1 MMGEKIGHIAQMPAI
16 TWYGLKAN
24 EADMELPCRLAAAPQ
39 DSVEVVADAAL
50 LGEADAF
57 SSAMDAAQE
66 AWLPLHG
73 HDEVACSTAHAKDEE
88 AAYGGLAMSAYQ
100 KRADEIEL
108 ARDLRAAYQTGLGKE
123 ASAWLAEAAVKTV
136 VFAPQEGE
144 SHAAVHVRAH
154 DAAAAIAAIDVV
166 AAPGADFT
174 CDIVVDSP
182 QEGNGLAA
190 TTLRVFAGAGAHV
203 KVRRVQTLDDSW
215 TDLDDMGLF
224 LDADAHVEISQSV
237 LGAKRSVNA
246 VAGDL
251 RGDASRAEV
260 AVRYLGRGAS
270 EHDFNYNLRHHGKKT
285 ECRIMAN
292 GVLAGKSRKTLRGTI
307 DLVKG
312 AKGAKGAENES
323 VLLVDEGVRNTTV
336 PVILCNEDDV
346 AGNHGATIGHIRA
359 DQMFYMASRGL
370 APDAAEQMFAG
381 AYLEAA
387 WLEAQDEAA
396 KAAVARLGDAVVD
409 DFEEVCA

>member
-1 MMGEKIGHIAQMPAI
+1 MGEKIEHIAQMPAI

-24 EADMELPCRLAAAPQ
+24 EADVELPCGLRAAGEEA
-39 DSVEVVADAAL
+39 VEVVADAGL
-50 LGEADAF
+50 LGAAGAF
-57 SSAMDAAQE
+57 KAAMDAAQE
-66 AWLPLHG
+66 AWLPLHE

-108 ARDLRAAYQTGLGKE
+108 ARDVRAAFQTGLGKE
-123 ASAWLAEAAVKTV
+123 ASAWMREAAAKTV
-136 VFAPQEGE
+136 VFTPPEGE
-144 SHAAVHVRAH
+144 SRAAVYVRAH
-154 DAAAAIAAIDVV
+154 DGAAAIAAIDVV

-174 CDIVVDSP
+174 LDIVADSP
-182 QEGNGLAA
+182 QGGAGLVG
-190 TTLRVFAGAGAHV
+190 TSTRVFAGAGAHV
-203 KVRRVQTLDDSW
+203 RVRRVQALDETW

-224 LDADAHVEISQSV
+224 LDAGAHVEVAQNV
-237 LGAKRSVNA
+237 LGAQKSVNA

-251 RGDASRAEV
+251 RGDGARAEL
-260 AVRYLGRGAS
+260 AVRYLGRGESA
-270 EHDFNYNLRHHGKKT
+270 HDFNYNLRHHGKKT
-285 ECRIMAN
+285 ECEIVAN
-292 GVLAGKSRKTLRGTI
+292 GVLAGSSRKVLRGTI

-312 AKGAKGAENES
+312 AKGAQGAENET
-323 VLLVDEGVRNTTV
+323 VLLVDPDVRNTTV

-346 AGNHGATIGHIRA
+346 AGNHGATIGHIRP

-370 APDAAEQMFAG
+370 APEAAEQMFAG

-387 WLEAQDEAA
+387 WLSADDAA
-396 KAAVARLGDAVVD
+396 AREAVARLGKSVVE

>member
-1 MMGEKIGHIAQMPAI
+1 MGEKIQHVAQMPAI

-24 EADMELPCRLAAAPQ
+24 EADIELPCELTTGGEGC
-39 DSVEVVADAAL
+39 VEVVADAAL
-50 LGEADAF
+50 LGEAGAF
-57 SSAMDAAQE
+57 EAAMDAAQE
-66 AWLPLHG
+66 AWLPLHAD
-73 HDEVACSTAHAKDEE
+73 DEVACSTAHAKDEE
-88 AAYGGLAMSAYQ
+88 AAYGGLAMSVYQ

-108 ARDLRAAYQTGLGKE
+108 ARDLRVAFETGLGKE
-123 ASAWLAEAAVKTV
+123 ASAWLRETAAQTV
-136 VFAPQEGE
+136 VFTPKEGAGN
-144 SHAAVHVRAH
+144 AAIHVRAA
-154 DAAAAIAAIDVV
+154 DRAAAIAAIDVV

-174 CDIVVDSP
+174 LDIVVDSP
-182 QEGNGLAA
+182 DAGTGLAA

-203 KVRRVQTLDDSW
+203 QVRRVQTLDATW

-237 LGAKRSVNA
+237 LGAQKSVNA

-251 RGDASRAEV
+251 RGDASRADV
-260 AVRYLGRGAS
+260 AVRYLGRGDS
-270 EHDFNYNLRHHGKKT
+270 MHDFNYNLRHHGKKT
-285 ECRIMAN
+285 ECAIVAN
-292 GVLAGKSRKTLRGTI
+292 GVLAGASRKTLRGTI

-312 AKGAKGAENES
+312 AKGAQGAENES

-346 AGNHGATIGHIRA
+346 AGNHGAAIGHIRP

-370 APDAAEQMFAG
+370 APTAAEQMFSG

-387 WLEAQDEAA
+387 WLEACDEAA
-396 KAAVARLGDAVVD
+396 KTAVARLGKSVVE

>member
-1 MMGEKIGHIAQMPAI
+1 MSEKIKHIAQMPAI

-24 EADMELPCRLAAAPQ
+24 EADIELPCELAGADEAC
-39 DSVEVVADAAL
+39 VEVVADEGVV
-50 LGEADAF
+50 GEAGAF
-57 SSAMDAAQE
+57 AAAMDAAQK
-66 AWLPLHG
+66 AWLPLHEN
-73 HDEVACSTAHAKDEE
+73 DEVACSTAHATDEE
-88 AAYGGLAMSAYQ
+88 AAYGGLAMSVYQ

-108 ARDLRAAYQTGLGKE
+108 ARDLRVAFETGLGAE
-123 ASAWLAEAAVKTV
+123 ASAWLRDAATRSV
-136 VFAPQEGE
+136 VFTPQEGE
-144 SHAAVHVRAH
+144 SHAAVYVRAA

-174 CDIVVDSP
+174 LDIVVDSP
-182 QEGNGLAA
+182 QPGTGLAA
-190 TTLRVFAGAGAHV
+190 TTTRVFAGAGAHV
-203 KVRRVQTLDDSW
+203 QLRRVQTLDDTW
-215 TDLDDMGLF
+215 TDLDNMGLF

-237 LGAKRSVNA
+237 LGGQKSVNA

-260 AVRYLGRGAS
+260 AVRYLGRGGS
-270 EHDFNYNLRHHGKKT
+270 VHDFNYNLRHHGKKT
-285 ECRIMAN
+285 ECAIAAN
-292 GVLAGKSRKTLRGTI
+292 GVLAGSSRKTLRGTI

-312 AKGAKGAENES
+312 AKGAQGAENES

-370 APDAAEQMFAG
+370 APDAAEQMFSG

-387 WLEAQDEAA
+387 WLEAHDEAA
-396 KAAVARLGDAVVD
+396 KQAVARLGRNVVD

>member
-1 MMGEKIGHIAQMPAI
+1 MGEKMKHIAQMPAI

-24 EADMELPCRLAAAPQ
+24 EADIELPCELAAAGG
-39 DSVEVVADAAL
+39 DCVEVAADAAL
-50 LGEADAF
+50 LGDADAF
-57 SSAMDAAQE
+57 DIAMDAAQD

-108 ARDLRAAYQTGLGKE
+108 ARDLRAAFETGLGAE
-123 ASAWLAEAAVKTV
+123 ASAWLREAAARTV
-136 VFAPQEGE
+136 VFTPGEGK
-144 SHAAVHVRAH
+144 SRAAVYVRGA

-166 AAPGADFT
+166 AAPNADFT

-182 QEGNGLAA
+182 QAGRGLAA
-190 TTLRVFAGAGAHV
+190 TALRVFAGAGSHV
-203 KVRRVQTLDDSW
+203 KVRRVQALDATW

-224 LDADAHVEISQSV
+224 LDASAHVEISQSV
-237 LGAKRSVNA
+237 LGAEKSVNA

-251 RGDASRAEV
+251 RGDGSRADV
-260 AVRYLGRGAS
+260 AVRYLGRGSSA
-270 EHDFNYNLRHHGKKT
+270 HDFNYNLRHHGKKT
-285 ECRIMAN
+285 ECSIVAN
-292 GVLAGKSRKTLRGTI
+292 GVLAGTSRKTLRGTI

-312 AKGAKGAENES
+312 AKGARGAENES

-346 AGNHGATIGHIRA
+346 AGNHGATIGHIRP

-370 APDAAEQMFAG
+370 ARTAAEQMFAG

-387 WLEAQDEAA
+387 WLEARDEAA
-396 KAAVARLGDAVVD
+396 KAAVARLGKNVVE